1 MEKKIAVVIPNWNG
15 MPFVL
20 DCLAALKKQ
29 SQPHDVVMVD
39 NGSVD
44 DSLVQIRKHYPEV
57 HIIEFDHNTGF
68 TGGVNAGLQYALEN
82 KYEYAA
88 LLNNDATPEKNWL
101 KYLVETMESDEV
113 FGVVT
118 CKLLHTDGK
127 YFDSTGDFYT
137 NRGIAFPRGR
147 NIKDTG
153 QYNKQE
159 FVFSAT
165 GGASLY
171 RCSMLQN
178 IGLFDDYFFAY
189 YEDVDLSFRA
199 QLAGWR
205 VVYQPKSVCYHATS
219 STSSRISWFGRYHSV
234 KNIPVLYIKNMPA
247 LLFWKYL
254 PLFLYQLCRQF
265 AASIIKKQGVIHLKA
280 LWALTKHLPRAFQD
294 RRFIQKTKKLTY
306 KDVDTLLVH
315 SKPPT
320 IPISRS

>member
-1 MEKKIAVVIPNWNG
+1 MHTAVIIPNWNG
-15 MPFVL
+15 LPFVL
-20 DCLAALKKQ
+20 DCLNALEKQ
-29 SQPHDVVMVD
+29 SIVHDIVLVD

-44 DSLVQIRKHYPEV
+44 GSVEKIKRKYPNI

-68 TGGVNAGLQYALEN
+68 TGGVNAGLQFALDN
-82 KYEYAA
+82 GYEFAA
-88 LLNNDATPEKNWL
+88 LLNNDATPAKEWL
-101 KYLVETMESDEV
+101 KELVTTIQSDNT

-147 NIKDTG
+147 NVADNG
-153 QYNKQE
+153 QYDNQE

-171 RCSMLQN
+171 RCSMLHN

-189 YEDVDLSFRA
+189 YEDVDISFRA
-199 QLAGWR
+199 QLAGWK

-234 KNIPVLYIKNMPA
+234 KNIPILYIKNMPA

-254 PLFLYQLCRQF
+254 PFFIYQLCRQF
-265 AASIIKKQGVIHLKA
+265 AGSIVKKQGTIHLKA
-280 LWALTKHLPRAFQD
+280 LWALFKHLPRAFRD
-294 RRFIQKTKKLTY
+294 RHYIQKTKKLTAAEL
-306 KDVDTLLVH
+306 DALLVH
-315 SKPPT
+315 GKPPT
-320 IPISRS
+320 IPGRDD